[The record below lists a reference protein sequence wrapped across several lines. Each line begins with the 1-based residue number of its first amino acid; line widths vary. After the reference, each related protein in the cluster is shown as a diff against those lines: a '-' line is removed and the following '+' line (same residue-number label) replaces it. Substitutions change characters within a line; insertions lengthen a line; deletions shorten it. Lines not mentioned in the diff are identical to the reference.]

1 MIGKYQVI
9 GLLAIL
15 SLSMTS
21 AYADQSIIDNNY
33 SPEELYDL
41 GLDYEVLNQT
51 DKSFIYFDK
60 AAQMN
65 YLPAMLKMVN
75 IHRQEGRT
83 REAKELLEKA
93 VRTGDAVA
101 IYEKARE
108 ICDKQP
114 TVGNRECIKLLS
126 ISANKGY
133 AIAYRRLA
141 NFRISPKE
149 SYNDYLMAY
158 SIDGIAGE
166 IFSYGEKAGY
176 DLERIVSD
184 IEKIQKAAGKGETEI
199 AESLGRLLRDY
210 ASGFS
215 GKIVNLRALNL
226 SSKYF
231 QIAIEKD
238 SSRKD
243 IYSDLAEDAAYG
255 FGGKQN
261 WNKAF
266 EYMKLAAKADPGTYN
281 IDEARMH
288 YFGLGTEQDIN
299 ETLKLAQA
307 SDYLGFFGSIYAK
320 GSGVPQDFEKYV
332 NLQLEQYA
340 IFTLNDYKNYSDFGK
355 RKHQAIARLGEPNS
369 SEKFYSQGVLLVLEN
384 NYEEALKYLIIAA
397 EQGHDKAIEFTASLF
412 ARGLGCEKNY
422 KTSFEWLEKI
432 KKKSSSVN
440 DLIGQC
446 YLYGINGYEKNRI
459 KAKEFLKG
467 KSNRYIIDLS
477 EEIPIS
483 TKTKILFLPQRDI
496 LRNGLKIK
504 NKDLSMQKSQEAY
517 YYLLSASEE
526 SGEASNLLGEIA
538 LGQFD
543 LAKAQ
548 KYFKK
553 AISQGYSEAYENIGF
568 MYLNGYGTLPN
579 FEKAFEY
586 YSKTSPHNDAYYY
599 MSRKFFYMDP
609 ISEALKIQWLYKT
622 IQEHPTYFGAWLDLL
637 SRDPRTGDKDYRYK
651 FLSEACFAAKTQKS
665 PFCKEYKA
673 LKSGQRGMFDEY

>member
-1 MIGKYQVI
+1 MHN
-9 GLLAIL
+9 LFWTAL
-15 SLSMTS
+15 
-21 AYADQSIIDNNY
+21 
-33 SPEELYDL
+33 
-41 GLDYEVLNQT
+41 
-51 DKSFIYFDK
+51 IYFDK

-238 SSRKD
+238 PTRKD
-243 IYSDLAEDAAYG
+243 IYSTLAEDAAYG

-266 EYMKLAAKADPGTYN
+266 EYIKLAAKADPGTYN
-281 IDEARMH
+281 IDEAMMH
-288 YFGLGTEQDIN
+288 YFGLGTKQDIN
-299 ETLKLAQA
+299 ETLKLAPA
-307 SDYLGFFGSIYAK
+307 SDYLDFFGSIYAK

-332 NLQLEQYA
+332 NLELEQYA
-340 IFTLNDYKNYSDFGK
+340 IFTLNDFKDYSDFRK
-355 RKHQAIARLGEPNS
+355 RKHQAIVRLGEPNS
-369 SEKFYSQGVLLVLEN
+369 SEKSYSQGVLLVLEN
-384 NYEEALKYLIIAA
+384 NYKEALKYLIKAS
-397 EQGHDKAIEFTASLF
+397 EQGHDDAIKLTASLF

-432 KKKSSSVN
+432 KKKSSSV
-440 DLIGQC
+440 
-446 YLYGINGYEKNRI
+446 
-459 KAKEFLKG
+459 
-467 KSNRYIIDLS
+467 SS
-477 EEIPIS
+477 E
-483 TKTKILFLPQRDI
+483 L
-496 LRNGLKIK
+496 
-504 NKDLSMQKSQEAY
+504 
-517 YYLLSASEE
+517 
-526 SGEASNLLGEIA
+526 
-538 LGQFD
+538 
-543 LAKAQ
+543 
-548 KYFKK
+548 
-553 AISQGYSEAYENIGF
+553 
-568 MYLNGYGTLPN
+568 
-579 FEKAFEY
+579 
-586 YSKTSPHNDAYYY
+586 
-599 MSRKFFYMDP
+599 
-609 ISEALKIQWLYKT
+609 
-622 IQEHPTYFGAWLDLL
+622 
-637 SRDPRTGDKDYRYK
+637 
-651 FLSEACFAAKTQKS
+651 
-665 PFCKEYKA
+665 
-673 LKSGQRGMFDEY
+673 